1 MRDVAPDLDDA
12 GIFAIVMLATIGF
25 GAGLVTMGVSL
36 WWVVPASAVFVV
48 IGEVAAR
55 QLAQLKAR
63 QEVAE

>member
-1 MRDVAPDLDDA
+1 MTDVAPDLDDA
-12 GIFAIVMLATIGF
+12 GIFAIVILATIGF

-55 QLAQLKAR
+55 QLARIKSR
-63 QEVAE
+63 QEVDE